1 MDMLRLDLRAVP
13 EPAPASALQL
23 QAALARLQQRADKDQ
38 RWLDTGVLAA
48 QHEAILEFAESMRG
62 RVHTLVTLSVGA
74 SALPVLALRTALNS
88 PFHNLTMP
96 GGLPRLIVLDNID
109 PDLIGEF
116 LDCVDPSECL
126 FQVVSRSGESEATL
140 ALLSIL
146 RGELARRLGGEGH
159 KERVVIT
166 TNAHSGALHEI
177 AQREGY
183 TRFDIPD
190 GVHGRHAALSPVGL
204 LPAALLGIDTHGLL
218 AGARDMAQ
226 LAQHAAWI
234 DNPALA
240 WAAAHSTLALTGHE
254 TVVHAS
260 FSHRLRDLGAYATQ
274 LFHETG
280 LPAVHAA
287 GVLERH
293 SQLEPLIA
301 SHRAPWF
308 SIVSVN
314 AHDHQVALPGSLS
327 LNQLHGEHCAD
338 AVSTLVAAEVPFVR
352 VQLPRVSAHALGQY
366 FQFQQTAAAL
376 SADLAAT

>member
-1 MDMLRLDLRAVP
+1 MDMLRLDLRSVP
-13 EPAPASALQL
+13 GLAAAAEPRLG
-23 QAALARLQQRADKDQ
+23 AALARLQQRAGTDQ
-38 RWLDTGVLAA
+38 RWLDTDLLAA
-48 QHEAILEFAESMRG
+48 AHEQILEFAESMRG

-74 SALPVLALRTALNS
+74 SALPVQALRTALNS

-126 FQVVSRSGESEATL
+126 FHVVSRSGESEATL
-140 ALLSIL
+140 ALTSLL
-146 RGELARRLGGEGH
+146 RGELARRLGPEGH

-166 TNAHSGALHEI
+166 TNAHSGTLHEL
-177 AQREGY
+177 AEREGY

-190 GVHGRHAALSPVGL
+190 GVQGRYAALSPVGL
-204 LPAALLGIDTHGLL
+204 LPAALLGIDTPGLL

-226 LAQHAAWI
+226 LARNSAWI

-240 WAAAHSTLALTGHE
+240 WAAVHDAQRRAGRDC
-254 TVVHAS
+254 VIHAS
-260 FSHRLRDLGAYATQ
+260 FSHRLRDLSAYAAQ
-274 LFHETG
+274 LSHESG
-280 LPAVHAA
+280 LAAVHAP

-293 SQLEPLIA
+293 HQLGALID
-301 SHRAPWF
+301 STRVQWF
-308 SIVSVN
+308 SVLSVLS
-314 AHDHQVALPGSLS
+314 HDHQQALPGTGTLNALHSEQCQQTLS
-327 LNQLHGEHCAD
+327 ALELAGIPH
-338 AVSTLVAAEVPFVR
+338 VR

-376 SADLAAT
+376 SADLAAA